1 MAVFWM
7 PDSLWTRHFIPTF
20 GTMTS
25 TKSHRLPLKVRLD
38 REKKITGIRLM
49 WLNSSH
55 PPASVHMCH
64 STVTVN
70 RLSSSADPTDKQIS
84 GDKMLM
90 SVVMA
95 TVTPGEPAVTFS
107 AFRLM
112 IRRPDLSAVLLVAQ
126 ISGGEVSQRSFTV
139 KTHCDKS
146 NKHKW
151 PNSSWRGHAERS
163 VTSDWKSTRNVY
175 TSCDPCHKINTEY
188 NSLKYAAEKKQI
200 NPPISNS
207 YKKIKYSTL

>member
-38 REKKITGIRLM
+38 REKKIKVILWDV
-49 WLNSSH
+49 WLQLESDWCDITALIHLPLST
-55 PPASVHMCH
+55 CH

-163 VTSDWKSTRNVY
+163 VTSDWKSTSQQETFILHVI
-175 TSCDPCHKINTEY
+175 H
-188 NSLKYAAEKKQI
+188 A
-200 NPPISNS
+200 
-207 YKKIKYSTL
+207 IK

>member
-1 MAVFWM
+1 MG
-7 PDSLWTRHFIPTF
+7 SLTT
-20 GTMTS
+20 
-25 TKSHRLPLKVRLD
+25 
-38 REKKITGIRLM
+38 TGIRLL
-49 WLNSSH
+49 WHNSSH

-70 RLSSSADPTDKQIS
+70 HLSSSADPTDQQIR

-95 TVTPGEPAVTFS
+95 TVTPGEPVVTFS

-126 ISGGEVSQRSFTV
+126 ISGGEVSQRGFTV
-139 KTHCDKS
+139 KTHCDKY

-151 PNSSWRGHAERS
+151 LGGQTAADEVTQRDEWRA
-163 VTSDWKSTRNVY
+163 
-175 TSCDPCHKINTEY
+175 TESQQV
-188 NSLKYAAEKKQI
+188 NKKRLELMWFM
-200 NPPISNS
+200 P
-207 YKKIKYSTL
+207 